1 MDKRAVEIWYD
12 GEADLL
18 EVMFERR
25 EGYFRDTEDEHV
37 MEKVDESGNLLG
49 FSIMGL
55 RRMKQGKVQLALS

>member
-1 MDKRAVEIWYD
+1 MDKRTVDIWYD

-25 EGYFRDTEDEHV
+25 EGYFRDTDDEHV
-37 MEKVDESGNLLG
+37 MEKVDEAGNLLG

-55 RRMKQGKVQLALS
+55 RRMKQGKVQVALT